1 MDVPSLND
9 FESRFY
15 DPVWTAI
22 AEDICHGSR
31 LEFKNLTRAER
42 GENIVIFI
50 DDEFVLKIYT
60 PKKNGFNR
68 ERVALEF
75 VKGRTSLPV
84 AEIVECGE
92 YEGFDYLI
100 TDRLPGRSIS
110 RDEWL
115 SFNRPAQIAFL
126 TQLGCGL
133 KQMHSRDAADVRF
146 YWDEFVKIQLESV
159 IDRQRKEG
167 GNPEWLENLPVYIER
182 YLPLLPE
189 HPRSVFLHGDVHFG
203 NLCITNDLA
212 RPIISGLFDFADS
225 LTGFYEYEF
234 VAIGVLMIQGQ
245 GDLQREFLRAY
256 GYKNPEI
263 TEELRRR
270 LMLLTILYE
279 HSSLRRYAER
289 LGPGSEKL
297 PLEELEKAIWNFI

>member
-84 AEIVECGE
+84 AEIVE
-92 YEGFDYLI
+92 
-100 TDRLPGRSIS
+100 
-110 RDEWL
+110 
-115 SFNRPAQIAFL
+115 
-126 TQLGCGL
+126 
-133 KQMHSRDAADVRF
+133 
-146 YWDEFVKIQLESV
+146 
-159 IDRQRKEG
+159 
-167 GNPEWLENLPVYIER
+167 
-182 YLPLLPE
+182 
-189 HPRSVFLHGDVHFG
+189 
-203 NLCITNDLA
+203 
-212 RPIISGLFDFADS
+212 
-225 LTGFYEYEF
+225 
-234 VAIGVLMIQGQ
+234 
-245 GDLQREFLRAY
+245 
-256 GYKNPEI
+256 
-263 TEELRRR
+263 
-270 LMLLTILYE
+270 
-279 HSSLRRYAER
+279 
-289 LGPGSEKL
+289 
-297 PLEELEKAIWNFI
+297 